1 MFHHFFLNF
10 LGWGDFGPAVFVTTG
25 DNPGGISNYRGVNPD
40 DPIYVGEAE
49 ESGDKVQA
57 TVGIIIS
64 ILVVLGIVG
73 ALAFFIRRNNSA
85 WSKQNVAS
93 LGKDCDSL
101 DYRGLDSHFNHDN
114 MPIVPTHIA
123 GQGAPPIYNPFSS
136 HKTYVDPHTYE
147 VTFFSYWLYYTY
159 LYFRLCKLTFRY
171 WNTFMKIYQLFPF
184 VLYLI

>member
-1 MFHHFFLNF
+1 M
-10 LGWGDFGPAVFVTTG
+10 TTG

-147 VTFFSYWLYYTY
+147 VTFFPNLIILYIPTY
-159 LYFRLCKLTFRY
+159 ILDQNSAELNTCFLNVTFL
-171 WNTFMKIYQLFPF
+171 MKIMKTSYIS
-184 VLYLI
+184 LYNSTI

>member
-1 MFHHFFLNF
+1 MHNSKHFFCF
-10 LGWGDFGPAVFVTTG
+10 LFFKGWGDFGPAVYVTTG
-25 DNPGGISNYRGVNPD
+25 DNPGGLSNYRGVNPD
-40 DPIYVGEAE
+40 DPIYVEEAE

-147 VTFFSYWLYYTY
+147 VTFL
-159 LYFRLCKLTFRY
+159 
-171 WNTFMKIYQLFPF
+171 P
-184 VLYLI
+184 